1 MLKSHLRPLRVK
13 GFSYIM
19 STIVNAF
26 YLYNFTSSLFGWLNT
41 SGYDE
46 ASHVSLASE
55 AGKMGLSCCSPLS
68 RKAKLCVLIFSE
80 VSIHIG
86 KSL

>member
-1 MLKSHLRPLRVK
+1 
-13 GFSYIM
+13 M

-46 ASHVSLASE
+46 ASHVLLASE
-55 AGKMGLSCCSPLS
+55 AGKKDLSCTFEIS
-68 RKAKLCVLIFSE
+68 RKAKLCVLIFSV

>member
-1 MLKSHLRPLRVK
+1 
-13 GFSYIM
+13 M

-46 ASHVSLASE
+46 ASHVLLASE
-55 AGKMGLSCCSPLS
+55 AGKMGLSCTFEIS
-68 RKAKLCVLIFSE
+68 RLFPAKQNSVF
-80 VSIHIG
+80 
-86 KSL
+86 